1 MDYVTIGLLTVVG
14 LLSGSLAALVGG
26 GADVLI
32 VPMMLMFSIFSNIK
46 RAVGTSLLMLMPP
59 VTIFAAYTYYKAGD
73 VNVWYALY
81 LAVLYAISSL
91 VVARIGVNAPKE
103 LLKKGYSVFLVVIG
117 VMMWFMK

>member
-1 MDYVTIGLLTVVG
+1 MDYGTIGLLTIVG
-14 LLSGSLAALVGG
+14 ILSGSLGALVGG

-46 RAVGTSLLMLMPP
+46 KAVGTSLLMLMPP

-73 VNVWYALY
+73 VNVWYAVY

-117 VMMWFMK
+117 IMMWFMK

>member
-59 VTIFAAYTYYKAGD
+59 VTVFAAYTYYKAGD

>member
-1 MDYVTIGLLTVVG
+1 MDYVTVGLLTIVG
-14 LLSGSLAALVGG
+14 LLSGSLGALVGG

-46 RAVGTSLLMLMPP
+46 QAVGTSLLMLMPP

-117 VMMWFMK
+117 ILMWLMK

>member
-1 MDYVTIGLLTVVG
+1 MDYVTVGLLTIVG

-46 RAVGTSLLMLMPP
+46 QAVGTSLLMLMPP

-117 VMMWFMK
+117 ITMWFMK

>member
-1 MDYVTIGLLTVVG
+1 MDYVTIGLLTIVG
-14 LLSGSLAALVGG
+14 LLSGSLGALVGG

-46 RAVGTSLLMLMPP
+46 QAVGTSLLMLMPP

-73 VNVWYALY
+73 VNVGYALY

-103 LLKKGYSVFLVVIG
+103 LLKKGYSVFLVIIG
-117 VMMWFMK
+117 IMMWFMK

>member
-46 RAVGTSLLMLMPP
+46 KAVGTSLLMLMPP

-73 VNVWYALY
+73 VNVWYAVY

-117 VMMWFMK
+117 IMMWFMK

>member
-1 MDYVTIGLLTVVG
+1 
-14 LLSGSLAALVGG
+14 
-26 GADVLI
+26 
-32 VPMMLMFSIFSNIK
+32 
-46 RAVGTSLLMLMPP
+46 MLMPP

-81 LAVLYAISSL
+81 LAILYAISSL

>member
-1 MDYVTIGLLTVVG
+1 MNYGTIGLLTIVG
-14 LLSGSLAALVGG
+14 ILSGSLGALVGG

-46 RAVGTSLLMLMPP
+46 KAVGTSLLMLMPP

-73 VNVWYALY
+73 VNVWYAVY

-117 VMMWFMK
+117 IMMWFMK

>member
-1 MDYVTIGLLTVVG
+1 MDYAMIGILTVIG

-32 VPMMLMFSIFSNIK
+32 VPMMLLFSVFSNIK
-46 RAVGTSLLMLMPP
+46 VAVGTSLLMLMPP
-59 VTIFAAYTYYKAGD
+59 ITAFAAYTYYKAGD

-91 VVARIGVNAPKE
+91 VVARIGVNAPKK
-103 LLKKGYSVFLVVIG
+103 LLKKGYSIFLVVIG
-117 VMMWFMK
+117 VVMWFSK